1 MAVDPVCKMTVEP
14 ARAAA
19 QSTYKDR
26 TYYFCAVGCKQAF
39 DGEPEKYLAGGT
51 GGTSR

>member
-19 QSTYKDR
+19 QSTYKGQ
-26 TYYFCAVGCKQAF
+26 TYYFCAVGCKQTF
-39 DGEPEKYLAGGT
+39 DREPEKYLAGGT
-51 GGTSR
+51 SGMSR